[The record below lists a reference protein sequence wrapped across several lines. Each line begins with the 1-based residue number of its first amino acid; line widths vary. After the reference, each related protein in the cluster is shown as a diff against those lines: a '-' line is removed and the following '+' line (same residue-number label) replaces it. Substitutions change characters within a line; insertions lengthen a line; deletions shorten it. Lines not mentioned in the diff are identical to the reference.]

1 MFFRLGK
8 YYSEFH
14 HSGCQSQGRWHV
26 SPVSPG
32 MDTDLLCD
40 HDKLQNVSLSVTQSS
55 IMPSDFPTTIL
66 LQRSSLDWMHI
77 VSSSSCAFTLGWSLH
92 TCTCI
97 LYTVSG
103 SLHLLYTKYRPL
115 IVIENYF
122 LKKQLVK
129 ASLWFTNSLSLALSS
144 EPMAP
149 MQCKWPLE
157 SLISHPVS
165 QQPRRSE
172 PVPGMENQPCY
183 PALSQTQCR

>member
-122 LKKQLVK
+122 FKE
-129 ASLWFTNSLSLALSS
+129 AIGESLSLIHQLSLSRSLLWTNGPNAVQVAL
-144 EPMAP
+144 
-149 MQCKWPLE
+149 
-157 SLISHPVS
+157 
-165 QQPRRSE
+165 R
-172 PVPGMENQPCY
+172 VPNLPSGIT
-183 PALSQTQCR
+183 ATQTQWACPRHGESALLPGS